1 VPLSPD
7 DRESAEAVVDV
18 EVDELPTVDRALTT
32 VHLGAMDSIGQ
43 TWQALARAVEAQGLR
58 AVGKCREVYLETPP
72 DDQDSWVT
80 ELQQPV
86 A

>member
-1 VPLSPD
+1 
-7 DRESAEAVVDV
+7 
-18 EVDELPTVDRALTT
+18 
-32 VHLGAMDSIGQ
+32 MDSIGQ
-43 TWQALARAVEAQGLR
+43 PWQALASAVEAQGLR
-58 AVGKCREVYLETPP
+58 AVDKCREVYLEMPP

>member
-1 VPLSPD
+1 MPQTVP
-7 DRESAEAVVDV
+7 DV
-18 EVDELPTVDRALTT
+18 EVAELPAVDRALTV

-43 TWQALARAVEAQGLR
+43 SWQALASAVEAQGLR
-58 AVGKCREVYLETPP
+58 AVGKCREVYLEMPP